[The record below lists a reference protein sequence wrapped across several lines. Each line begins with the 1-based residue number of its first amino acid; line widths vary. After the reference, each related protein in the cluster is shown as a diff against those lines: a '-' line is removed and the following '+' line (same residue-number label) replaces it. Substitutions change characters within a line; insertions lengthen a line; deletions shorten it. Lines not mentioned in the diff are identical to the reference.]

1 MIDKEAAAV
10 LISMHNGHGTAL
22 MSLTEQARSECQLPD
37 SMSLMRVSS
46 FYLLPARVVVQRED
60 LLVDFPRVIF

>member
-10 LISMHNGHGTAL
+10 LISTHNGHGTAL

-37 SMSLMRVSS
+37 GMSLMRVSS
-46 FYLLPARVVVQRED
+46 FYLFPHVLVISRVSS
-60 LLVDFPRVIF
+60 